1 MTSKREQALQGL
13 FLMLKNLSGT
23 AVLRNEPLPTQVPA
37 GGLVVLRDGDVGEP
51 EILLSPVR
59 YIYQHE
65 AELEVL
71 VQDTKQTSRDAKLDA
86 LLQAIGALLE
96 QNRTLS
102 GVVDYA
108 HAAAPELLH
117 EAVEGAPTLKA
128 ASVPIILEYETTN
141 PLH

>member
-13 FLMLKNLSGT
+13 FLMLQNLSGT
-23 AVLRNEPLPTQVPA
+23 VVLRNEPLPTQVTA

-51 EILLSPVR
+51 EMLLSPMR
-59 YIYQHE
+59 YIYQHQ

-71 VQDTKQTSRDAKLDA
+71 VQDGKQVSRDAKLDA

-96 QNRTLS
+96 QHRTLS
-102 GVVDYA
+102 GAVDYA

-128 ASVPIILEYETTN
+128 ASVPIILEYATTN
-141 PLH
+141 PLQ